1 LLVKRTLPVVAAAMA
16 LLVASACSGASG
28 QATLGRHVTT
38 TSPNLDF
45 LTTTTTTA
53 AAPLPWFSLI
63 GVATV
68 PTLQVFDDPA
78 LPTPSRELPNPW
90 VFSPEYPDQTVPQ
103 VFQVQETR
111 ADGWTRVLLPV
122 RPNGSSGW
130 VRTSDLQ
137 VTPTDYRV
145 RVELGAHTITVT
157 QGPNVLYSGTVAI
170 GAPETPTPTGNYFV
184 RVKIKAID
192 PTTAYG
198 PYAWG
203 LSSHSDV
210 LESFNGGDG
219 EIGIHGNNDA
229 SVLGQDV
236 SHGCVRM
243 DNAAITDLTAR
254 IPLGTPVEVVP

>member
-1 LLVKRTLPVVAAAMA
+1 VKRTFPVVVVA
-16 LLVASACSGASG
+16 LLMTVVASACSGASG
-28 QATLGRHVTT
+28 QATLGRRVTT
-38 TSPNLDF
+38 TLPNLDF

-53 AAPLPWFSLI
+53 APLGPLSLI

-68 PTLQVFDDPA
+68 PNLQVFDDPA
-78 LPTPSRELPNPW
+78 IPTPSRELPNPW

-103 VFQVQETR
+103 VFQVQEIR

-130 VRTSDLQ
+130 VHSADLQ
-137 VTPTDYRV
+137 VTPTDYHV

-157 QGPNVLYSGTVAI
+157 QGFNVLYTGAVAI
-170 GAPETPTPTGNYFV
+170 GTPETPTPTGNYYV

-236 SHGCVRM
+236 SHGCIRM
-243 DNAAITDLTAR
+243 DNAAITDLTTKV
-254 IPLGTPVEVVP
+254 PLGTPVEVLP

>member
-1 LLVKRTLPVVAAAMA
+1 MKRTLPVVAVALA
-16 LLVASACSGASG
+16 LLAASACSGASG
-28 QATLGRHVTT
+28 QATLGRRVTT
-38 TSPNLDF
+38 TLPNLDF
-45 LTTTTTTA
+45 LTTTTT
-53 AAPLPWFSLI
+53 AAPLPPISLI

-68 PTLQVFDDPA
+68 PNLQVFDDPA
-78 LPTPSRELPNPW
+78 NPAPSQQLPNPW
-90 VFSPEYPDQTVPQ
+90 VFSPEFPDQTVPQ
-103 VFQVQETR
+103 VFQVEEVR
-111 ADGWTRVLLPV
+111 GDWTRVLLPV
-122 RPNGSSGW
+122 RPNGSTGW
-130 VRTSDLQ
+130 VHSSDLQ
-137 VTPTDYRV
+137 VTPNLFHV

-157 QGPNVLYSGTVAI
+157 QGFDVLYTGPVAI
-170 GAPETPTPTGNYFV
+170 GAPDTPTPTGDYYV

-236 SHGCVRM
+236 SHGCIRM
-243 DNAAITDLTAR
+243 DNAAITDLTTK
-254 IPLGTPVEVVP
+254 IPLGTPVQVVA

>member
-1 LLVKRTLPVVAAAMA
+1 MRRPLPVVAVA
-16 LLVASACSGASG
+16 LALFAASACAGAGG
-28 QATLGRHVTT
+28 QATLGRRVTT
-38 TSPNLDF
+38 TLPNLDF

-53 AAPLPWFSLI
+53 APLPPYLSLV
-63 GVATV
+63 GVAKV
-68 PTLQVFDDPA
+68 PNLQVFDDPA
-78 LPTPSRELPNPW
+78 APAPSRELPNPW
-90 VFSPEYPDQTVPQ
+90 VFSPEFPDQTVPQ
-103 VFQVQETR
+103 VFQVEEVR

-130 VRTSDLQ
+130 VHSTDLQ
-137 VTPTDYRV
+137 VTPTDYQV
-145 RVELGAHTITVT
+145 KVELGAHTITVT
-157 QGPNVLYSGTVAI
+157 QGFNVLYTGPVAI
-170 GAPETPTPTGNYFV
+170 GAPGTPTPTGEYYV

-236 SHGCVRM
+236 SHGCIRM
-243 DNAAITDLTAR
+243 DNAAITDLTMK
-254 IPLGTPVEVVP
+254 IPLGTPVQVLP

>member
-1 LLVKRTLPVVAAAMA
+1 MKRTLPVVAVALA
-16 LLVASACSGASG
+16 LLVASACGGASG
-28 QATLGRHVTT
+28 QATLGHRVTT
-38 TSPNLDF
+38 TLPNFDF

-53 AAPLPWFSLI
+53 APLTPLSLI
-63 GVATV
+63 GVAAV
-68 PTLQVFDDPA
+68 PNLQVFDDPGN
-78 LPTPSRELPNPW
+78 PVPSRELENPW

-103 VFQVQETR
+103 VFQVQEIR

-122 RPNGSSGW
+122 RPNGSTGW
-130 VRTSDLQ
+130 VHSGDLQ
-137 VTPTDYRV
+137 VTPTDYHV
-145 RVELGAHTITVT
+145 RVELGAHTITVA
-157 QGPNVLYSGTVAI
+157 QGLNVLYTGPVAI
-170 GAPETPTPTGNYFV
+170 GTADTPTPTGDYYV

-210 LESFNGGDG
+210 LETFNGGDG

-236 SHGCVRM
+236 SHGCIRM
-243 DNAAITDLTAR
+243 DNAAITDLTMKL
-254 IPLGTPVEVVP
+254 PLGTPVQVVP